1 MPKASTADLLLS
13 LQCLCKAIQ
22 LSLLSLL
29 PANVAAVNNSAHV
42 AAIDSSPLGRGLS
55 MFGSMKSSDLMSRL
69 KKAMSP
75 EELQAAFQRR

>member
-1 MPKASTADLLLS
+1 
-13 LQCLCKAIQ
+13 
-22 LSLLSLL
+22 
-29 PANVAAVNNSAHV
+29 
-42 AAIDSSPLGRGLS
+42 